1 MILHTL
7 DRAHEA
13 DCFDRIICATDSEEI
28 ASLVVSEGY
37 EAYISKRECIT
48 GSDRVLEAAEA
59 LQLNAIINL
68 QGDEPVVD
76 PLLFPVLCESL
87 RTYPHGWVTAAVPL
101 QEQFLDVP
109 SVVKVMIDENGFAT
123 DFLRLPECKKSKMYK
138 HKGIY
143 GFTLKTLQNF
153 SASPQ
158 SDAEKLLSLEQLRIF
173 PETKIKV
180 ELVEH
185 ESHSVDIPE
194 DIAIV
199 ENIFAKRYAQLVTQ

>member
-7 DRAHEA
+7 DRAYEA
-13 DCFDRIICATDSEEI
+13 GCFERIICATDSKEI
-28 ASLVVSEGY
+28 ASLVIAEGY
-37 EAYISKRECIT
+37 EAYISKGQCET
-48 GSDRVLEAAEA
+48 GSDRVLEAAET
-59 LQLNAIINL
+59 LELEAIINL

-76 PLLFPVLCESL
+76 PSIFPLLCESL
-87 RTYPHGWVTAAVPL
+87 STHPEGWVTAAVPL
-101 QEQFLDVP
+101 HDKFLEVP
-109 SVVKVMIDENGFAT
+109 SVVKVMVDENGFAT
-123 DFLRLPECKKSKMYK
+123 HFLRLPECKNAKMYK

-143 GFTLKTLQNF
+143 GYTLKTLQNF

-158 SDAEKLLSLEQLRIF
+158 SEAEKLLSLEQLRIF

-199 ENIFAKRYAQLVTQ
+199 EDIFATRYAQLVTQ